1 MSLFHGWKMVAAGA
15 GLQFLQAGLLHHA
28 FGAYFAA
35 LMVEKGWSRTSISAA
50 AALQSAEA
58 ALVGPLLGWIID
70 RHGAQVLIRAGVV
83 ILGCGFIALGYI
95 ETLAGFYGA
104 VVLIAIG
111 SSLSGF
117 FPLNAT
123 IIHWFERRRA
133 RALSLVGLGLALGGV
148 VTPLVALTMDTIGWR
163 RTAIASGVLIMI
175 VGWPLARVFRRRP
188 EDHGEHVD
196 GITPSEA
203 LAAAGGKVLPPPA
216 DDLSARQAL
225 RTGAFWLVSF
235 GHGVAL
241 LVVTAVNVHAI
252 NHMRESLGYSV
263 GQAAWYITLM
273 TLAQVAGVLLGSVI
287 GDRYDKRRIAAV
299 CMLAHAL
306 GLSLLAYATG
316 PLMLVAFAVFHGV
329 AWGVRGPLMQAIRA
343 DFFGRTAIGKILG
356 LSVLITA
363 VGQVLGPLVAGVMAD
378 ATGDYRFGL
387 TMLAATAVAG
397 SLMFLLARSPRAL
410 PTAAG
415 RGPRP

>member
-1 MSLFHGWKMVAAGA
+1 MTLFHGWKMVAAGA

-83 ILGCGFIALGYI
+83 VLGCGFVALGFI
-95 ETLAGFYGA
+95 ESLAGFYGA
-104 VVLIAIG
+104 VILIAIG

-133 RALSLVGLGLALGGV
+133 RALSFVGLGLALGGV

-188 EDHGEHVD
+188 EDYGEHVD
-196 GITPSEA
+196 GIAPSEA
-203 LAAAGGKVLPPPA
+203 LAAAGGKVLPPPP

-225 RTGAFWLVSF
+225 RTSAFWLVSI
-235 GHGVAL
+235 GHGIAL

-273 TLAQVAGVLLGSVI
+273 TIAQVAGVLLGSVI
-287 GDRYDKRRIAAV
+287 GDRYDKRRIAAI

-306 GLSLLAYATG
+306 GLALLAYASG

-356 LSVLITA
+356 MSVLITA

-387 TMLAATAVAG
+387 SMLAATAVAG
-397 SLMFLLARSPRAL
+397 SLMFLLTRSPRASS
-410 PTAAG
+410 TAQRGG
-415 RGPRP
+415 RP